1 MTKRHIAL
9 FVAVLLVLIVPVG
22 QVQARK
28 SPWKIHLPF
37 KSAEIDYKV
46 SGTEKGVERLYVR
59 DYGRERARYR
69 KTKGKIFF
77 KSLATESLEITTPD
91 WIYRIDLLK
100 KKGQKM
106 VNPVTYMEEEFRRL
120 SRSDRRKVEK
130 NAKDLGLY
138 LMQAMDG
145 TIDKKAVKILGYQC
159 DRISMKVA
167 TVYTMSGYD
176 IVLKSESSMVG
187 IKTKVVAQQVKKG
200 LVPAKYFT
208 PPAGITLI
216 HNPEADRQSRKMA
229 KNIVA
234 MLLDP
239 EAAKKKIADSSQ
251 ASSPAHDRQAESS
264 TSEEKERES
273 GNPLNKTMKHGM
285 DAIRGLFGKE

>member
-1 MTKRHIAL
+1 MLKMRTLL
-9 FVAVLLVLIVPVG
+9 FMLVVTVLLVPAG

-28 SPWKIHLPF
+28 SPWEIKLPF
-37 KSAEIDYKV
+37 KAAEIDYQV
-46 SGTEKGVERLYVR
+46 SGTEKGIEKLYIR
-59 DYGRERARYR
+59 RYGQERARYR

-106 VNPVTYMEEEFRRL
+106 VNPVKYMKEEFRRL
-120 SRSDRRKVEK
+120 SRADRKKVEK

-145 TIDKKAVKILGYQC
+145 EIQKKATKILGYEC
-159 DRISMKVA
+159 DRISMKMA
-167 TVYTMSGYD
+167 TVYSISGYD
-176 IVLKSESSMVG
+176 IVLKSESSIAG
-187 IKTKVVAQQVKKG
+187 IKMKTVAQKIKKG
-200 LVPAKYFT
+200 SVPSKYFT
-208 PPAGITLI
+208 PPAGIKII
-216 HNPEADRQSRKMA
+216 HNPQADRQSKKMA
-229 KNIVA
+229 KDIVA

-239 EAAKKKIADSSQ
+239 EAAKKKMAGNNGTSSGVHERQ
-251 ASSPAHDRQAESS
+251 DRESS
-264 TSEEKERES
+264 SEEKE

-285 DAIRGLFGKE
+285 DAIRGLFGK